1 MQCSALR
8 SLLSDS
14 AAASSLQEQ
23 ADVLIKGMLDLGLE
37 EVDRDETPERTRH
50 PNTAVTAVTKRSSPQ
65 SPRSKSGGSRAQIS
79 SPNMHL
85 SPAHRDVFQHLHT
98 QLDTEGGGDVLLLSP
113 PLSPQEPDAGRDTLD
128 HAGVQYSS
136 DSAPGNQQRSGPAGL
151 LASELPPGLTRSG
164 SASTA
169 KWLAAEWEAS
179 DGRDIPVTG
188 GEQDTDALGS
198 PQTTS
203 TPRRGTTSTNLQG
216 SQTQLRVSIEPY
228 SSPKEDSP
236 RRQRQDKVAFE
247 CADRGDDNTG
257 QASHDHI
264 KQPGGAGSTIS
275 RTPSPHT
282 LEKEFSLSAMSD
294 ECKQLFRQWQLTGEP
309 ALAQR
314 MLLRIEPTYLH
325 VRKWLARQDLLKTK
339 SLALSTTIGIIR
351 EHRSG
356 QAQDGTG
363 TSPVEENEGAP
374 HTLGVNAEEQNVV
387 GNLGG
392 SAEEAEEELEL
403 MFSPMSF
410 TTVPLRKGTEHTHWI
425 ECFADESSPLMRLH
439 QRVSLLF
446 QDMDVTGDGVLSRL
460 ELDAG
465 LRDYG
470 YPAVQ
475 RDVCFHVMD
484 QSGGGKIS
492 YAEFFSFTWLLSE
505 HVHGLDELLNEAYG
519 VAITEDGLR
528 AIMDFLAPRVVLM
541 QRKWR
546 AILRHRHLIDGTVD
560 EKHAEVGCHFGSGLG
575 QDEDSQARGAW
586 LLKLLKQI
594 KADSAATSTGQTD
607 VQRRKLRAEALL
619 VARMHFITLRNAD
632 GLRRREAARMAGARW
647 RSRAHETWPASMA
660 HVKEALPQRDARL
673 LFRRCRSERHEDPTF
688 AGKKLWVCETCC
700 RRFNTEAKTVFEAAE
715 ARQVAAIR
723 SEIWARIHMLQELL
737 AFFDPKQEGVSDR
750 GQMATGAVAGTAG
763 DTCTSLP
770 AVAGALKSTSVQ
782 MHHNGGMAVINAGGE
797 MQSAAGLSR
806 AVLRRHA
813 ALSYP
818 ASEVP
823 APCSPQQ
830 YAALTTFSARLG
842 KHGANNAD
850 PSKQQPW
857 RPAGKQQWATM
868 PDPPQGYVRGNTIS
882 VLSRVS
888 EHVRSTLA
896 QCQQGGSRCS
906 L

>member
-8 SLLSDS
+8 SLLSDA

-23 ADVLIKGMLDLGLE
+23 ADVLIKGMVDLGLE
-37 EVDRDETPERTRH
+37 EVDKDETPERTQH
-50 PNTAVTAVTKRSSPQ
+50 LNTAVTKRSSPQ

-79 SPNMHL
+79 SPTMHL
-85 SPAHRDVFQHLHT
+85 SPAHRDVFQRFHT
-98 QLDTEGGGDVLLLSP
+98 QLHTEGGGDVLLLSP
-113 PLSPQEPDAGRDTLD
+113 PLSPQEPDAGRDTRD
-128 HAGVQYSS
+128 HAEAQDGS
-136 DSAPGNQQRSGPAGL
+136 DSAPGNQQRSGTAGL
-151 LASELPPGLTRSG
+151 LASELPPGLPRSG

-179 DGRDIPVTG
+179 DGRDIPVRG
-188 GEQDTDALGS
+188 GEQDIDALGS
-198 PQTTS
+198 PKITS
-203 TPRRGTTSTNLQG
+203 ASGRGTASTKLQG

-236 RRQRQDKVAFE
+236 RRERRDSVAFE

-257 QASHDHI
+257 QASHDDI
-264 KQPGGAGSTIS
+264 KQPGGAGSTS
-275 RTPSPHT
+275 RTPSPHA
-282 LEKEFSLSAMSD
+282 LEQAFSLSAMSD

-309 ALAQR
+309 ALAQN

-351 EHRSG
+351 GHRSG
-356 QAQDGTG
+356 QVLVSQE
-363 TSPVEENEGAP
+363 TSPGEGNEGSP
-374 HTLGVNAEEQNVV
+374 HTLGVNAGEKNVV
-387 GNLGG
+387 GLGE

-560 EKHAEVGCHFGSGLG
+560 ETHAEVGYHSGSGLG
-575 QDEDSQARGAW
+575 EEVGSQARGEW
-586 LLKLLKQI
+586 LLKLLRQI

-607 VQRRKLRAEALL
+607 LQRRKLRAEALL

-647 RSRAHETWPASMA
+647 RSKAHETWPASMA

-673 LFRRCRSERHEDPTF
+673 LFRRCRSERHEDPMF

-737 AFFDPKQEGVSDR
+737 AFFDPQQEGVSDC
-750 GQMATGAVAGTAG
+750 GQMGTGAVAGTAG
-763 DTCTSLP
+763 YTCTSLP
-770 AVAGALKSTSVQ
+770 AVAGALQSTSVQ
-782 MHHNGGMAVINAGGE
+782 MHQNGGMAVINPGSE
-797 MQSAAGLSR
+797 MQSAAGRSR

-888 EHVRSTLA
+888 EHVQSTLA
-896 QCQQGGSRCS
+896 QCKQEGSRCS